1 MTFLSSPDDQR
12 NCKKT
17 TKVIPKFTLGPG
29 REGSAKFIDN
39 GSVVLRREPGKALK
53 LFYEVRLVII
63 VCRPLVSKEG
73 R

>member
-1 MTFLSSPDDQR
+1 MTFLSIPADQI
-12 NCKKT
+12 NFKET
-17 TKVIPKFTLGPG
+17 TKVIPKFTLWPG
-29 REGSAKFIDN
+29 GEGSAKFIAD

-53 LFYEVRLVII
+53 LFNEVRLVII